1 MNPRT
6 HAPAGQPLSGAGGQ
20 AWRDPSRPAAERV
33 ADLLARMT
41 LDEKA
46 AQLAGIW
53 VRPAGDGDGDGVAP
67 MQGML
72 DGAPASV
79 AELISHG
86 VGQLTRVFGTVP
98 LRPAAGVE
106 ALARLQARVVA
117 ASRFGIPA
125 IAHEECLTG
134 IEAWTAT
141 AFPTPLAWGASF
153 DPDLVREMAAA
164 IGRDLRAVGVHQGL
178 APVLDVARDP
188 RWGRVEETIGEDPYL
203 VGLMGTAYVQ
213 GLQSAG
219 VIATLKHFVGY
230 SASRAGRN
238 LAPVDIGPREL
249 ADVILPPFEMAIRE
263 GGARSVMPSYPSI
276 DGVPATADPA
286 LLTGTLR
293 DELGFDGVVVSDYQ
307 AIAFL
312 ETLHGVAS
320 SPAGA
325 AGLALGAGV
334 DVELPHPRCFGAA
347 LAEAVRA
354 GQVPERLVDRAAARV
369 LRQKCEL
376 GLLDPG
382 WSPGIVDG
390 AARGLRRWRGG
401 ARSRSG
407 DGGAARGDGSRSGD
421 GGAARGDGSRS
432 GDGDGAGGAA
442 RRDGSKSGD
451 GDRVGGRVGVAIDLD
466 PPGHRRLA
474 RLLAEESIVLLAND
488 WQALPVGAADRLAVV
503 GPLAD
508 DPLAFFGCYTF
519 PRHVGVRHPDLPVG
533 IETVSVLT
541 ALRGEFPAARISH
554 ARGCDVQSADRS
566 GIAAAVACARD
577 ADLVIAVVG
586 DEAGLFGRGTSGEGC
601 DVADLRLPGAQQD
614 LVEALI
620 ATGRPVV
627 LVAVTGRPYAL
638 DDVAGRL
645 AAAVQAF
652 FPGEEGAGAIAG
664 VLSGRVVPSGKL
676 PIEMP
681 SARAGQPSAYLRAP
695 LAGRTDVSSVD
706 PTPLFPFGHGLS
718 YTTFEYADLSIVPAR
733 AEAAASEPGAPAP
746 ASARIATGEAA
757 DIGCTVRN
765 TGTVAGAETVQLYL
779 RDPVAQVVRPV
790 RYLAGFARVA
800 LEPGQARRVV
810 FRLHADRTSFHGRA
824 GARIVEPGVIEVEVG
839 SSSADPRLTGS
850 LLLHGRERVVGPD
863 RALTTPVSVLDG

>member
-6 HAPAGQPLSGAGGQ
+6 HAPAGQPLSDAEGQ
-20 AWRDPSRPAAERV
+20 VWRDPSRPAAERV

-41 LDEKA
+41 LDEKT
-46 AQLAGIW
+46 AQLVGIW
-53 VRPAGDGDGDGVAP
+53 VRPADDGDGVVP
-67 MQGML
+67 MEGEL
-72 DGAPASV
+72 GPGTTSV

-98 LRPAAGVE
+98 LLPADGVE
-106 ALARLQARVVA
+106 ALARLQAQVVA

-125 IAHEECLTG
+125 MAHEECLTG

-141 AFPTPLAWGASF
+141 AFPTALAWGASF
-153 DPDLVREMAAA
+153 DPELVREMAAA
-164 IGRDLRAVGVHQGL
+164 IGQDLRAVGVHQGL

-188 RWGRVEETIGEDPYL
+188 RWGRVEETIAEDPYL
-203 VGLMGTAYVQ
+203 VGVVGTAYVQ

-230 SASRAGRN
+230 AASRAGRN

-263 GGARSVMPSYPSI
+263 GGARSVMPAYPSI
-276 DGVPATADPA
+276 DGVPATADAA

-293 DELGFDGVVVSDYQ
+293 DELGFDGLAVSDYQ

-312 ETLHGVAS
+312 ETLHGVAG
-320 SPAGA
+320 SPAEA

-334 DVELPHPRCFGAA
+334 DVELPHPQCFGAV
-347 LAEAVRA
+347 LADAVRA

-369 LRQKCEL
+369 LQQKCEL

-382 WSPGIVDG
+382 WSPAIVDVAG
-390 AARGLRRWRGG
+390 R
-401 ARSRSG
+401 
-407 DGGAARGDGSRSGD
+407 
-421 GGAARGDGSRS
+421 
-432 GDGDGAGGAA
+432 DGA
-442 RRDGSKSGD
+442 
-451 GDRVGGRVGVAIDLD
+451 AIDLD

-488 WQALPVGAADRLAVV
+488 RQALPIGAADRLAVV

-519 PRHVGVRHPDLPVG
+519 PRHVGVRHPDLPIG
-533 IETVSVLT
+533 IETVSLLT
-541 ALRGEFPAARISH
+541 ALREEFPAAKISH
-554 ARGCDVQSADRS
+554 ARGCDVDSADRS
-566 GIAAAVACARD
+566 GIPAAVACARD

-601 DVADLRLPGAQQD
+601 DVAGLRLPGTQQD
-614 LVEALI
+614 LVEALV
-620 ATGRPVV
+620 AAGRPVV
-627 LVAVTGRPYAL
+627 LVTVTGRPYAL
-638 DDVAGRL
+638 SDVASGL

-681 SARAGQPSAYLRAP
+681 SSRASEPTTFLHPP

-718 YTTFEYADLSIVPAR
+718 YTTFEYTDLSI
-733 AEAAASEPGAPAP
+733 SPGAT
-746 ASARIATGEAA
+746 IGTDGAA

-765 TGTVAGAETVQLYL
+765 TGAVAGAETVQLYL

-800 LEPGQARRVV
+800 LEPGQARRVA
-810 FRLHADRTSFHGRA
+810 FRLHADRTAFHGRS
-824 GARIVEPGVIEVEVG
+824 GARIVEPGVIEVEIG
-839 SSSADPRLTGS
+839 SSSADLRLAGS
-850 LLLHGRERVVGPD
+850 LLLDGPERVVGPD
-863 RALTTPVSVLDG
+863 RVLTTPVSVREQLS

>member
-1 MNPRT
+1 
-6 HAPAGQPLSGAGGQ
+6 
-20 AWRDPSRPAAERV
+20 V
-33 ADLLARMT
+33 ADLIARMT

-46 AQLAGIW
+46 AQLVGIW
-53 VRPAGDGDGDGVAP
+53 LRPDGDGGGVAP
-67 MQGML
+67 KQGEF
-72 DGAPASV
+72 DEGPGSV
-79 AELISHG
+79 AGLVSYG
-86 VGQLTRVFGTVP
+86 VGQLTRVFGTEP
-98 LRPAAGVE
+98 LRPAAGVD
-106 ALARLQARVVA
+106 ALARLQAQVVA

-134 IEAWTAT
+134 IETWTAA

-164 IGRDLRAVGVHQGL
+164 IGQDLRAVGVHQGL

-203 VGLMGTAYVQ
+203 VGLVGTAYVQ

-219 VIATLKHFVGY
+219 VIATLKHFAGY
-230 SASRAGRN
+230 AASRAGRN

-263 GGARSVMPSYPSI
+263 GGARSVMPAYPSI

-293 DELGFDGVVVSDYQ
+293 DELGFDGVVVSDYN
-307 AIAFL
+307 AITFL
-312 ETLHGVAS
+312 QTLHGVAG
-320 SPAGA
+320 SPADA

-347 LAEAVRA
+347 LADAVRA
-354 GQVPERLVDRAAARV
+354 GQVPERLVDRAVARV

-382 WSPGIVDG
+382 WSPGVTDGAGDG
-390 AARGLRRWRGG
+390 AAG
-401 ARSRSG
+401 
-407 DGGAARGDGSRSGD
+407 
-421 GGAARGDGSRS
+421 
-432 GDGDGAGGAA
+432 
-442 RRDGSKSGD
+442 
-451 GDRVGGRVGVAIDLD
+451 IDLD

-474 RLLAEESIVLLAND
+474 RQLAEESIVLLAND
-488 WQALPVGAADRLAVV
+488 GQVLPVGAADRLAVV

-519 PRHVGVRHPDLPVG
+519 PRHVGVRYPDLPAG
-533 IETVSVLT
+533 IDTVSVLT
-541 ALRGEFPAARISH
+541 ALRAEFPAASICH
-554 ARGCDVQSADRS
+554 ARGCDVRSPDRS
-566 GIAAAVACARD
+566 GIPAAVACARD

-586 DEAGLFGRGTSGEGC
+586 DVAGLFGRGTSGEGC
-601 DVADLRLPGAQQD
+601 DVASLALPGAQQD
-614 LVEALI
+614 LVEAL
-620 ATGRPVV
+620 AETGRPVV

-638 DDVAGRL
+638 GDVAGRL

-676 PIEMP
+676 PVEMP
-681 SARAGQPSAYLRAP
+681 SARAGQPSTYLRAP
-695 LAGRTDVSSVD
+695 LAGRTDVSTVD

-718 YTTFEYADLSIVPAR
+718 YTTFGYADLSIVPAG
-733 AEAAASEPGAPAP
+733 PQP
-746 ASARIATGEAA
+746 ASAGPGPGFARIATDGAA

-790 RYLAGFARVA
+790 RFLAGFARVA
-800 LEPGQARRVV
+800 LQPGQARRVT
-810 FRLHADRTSFHGRA
+810 FRLHADRTSFHGRS
-824 GARIVEPGVIEVEVG
+824 GTRIVEPGVIEIEVG
-839 SSSADPRLTGS
+839 SSSADHRLTGS
-850 LLLHGRERVVGPD
+850 LLLHGPERAVGPD
-863 RALTTPVSVLDG
+863 RVLTTPTSVLDG